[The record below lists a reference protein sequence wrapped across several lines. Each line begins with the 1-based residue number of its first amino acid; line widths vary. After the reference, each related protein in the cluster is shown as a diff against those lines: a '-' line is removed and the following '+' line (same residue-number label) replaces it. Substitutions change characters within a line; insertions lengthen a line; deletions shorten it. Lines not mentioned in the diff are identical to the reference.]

1 MLKISANQNLPD
13 GSLGHGNPLEQT
25 WWYTKSWWHLA
36 KFTAWVM
43 PPCLA
48 HWACL
53 ALCLASCTLSWPHL
67 HMAWGRACYQWPGM
81 TPLAVDECVMKESC
95 LALTMGAPPA
105 CPGCCEKHPTPCLC
119 SSLILP
125 RLWWSSSSLQSS
137 RLGQPPPYS
146 STERALP
153 CRLSHGRISSAAYG
167 SSLASASN
175 GWGCRSHACSSTSA
189 HTWWQPS

>member
-13 GSLGHGNPLEQT
+13 GSLGHGNPLEQI

-67 HMAWGRACYQWPGM
+67 HMAWGHACYQWPGM

-105 CPGCCEKHPTPCLC
+105 CPGCCEKHPK
-119 SSLILP
+119 IF
-125 RLWWSSSSLQSS
+125 RALQSVQNHSQKSTKNFCHRITLLPNPS
-137 RLGQPPPYS
+137 RSIQAFEVPQRHWL
-146 STERALP
+146 
-153 CRLSHGRISSAAYG
+153 HGDGII
-167 SSLASASN
+167 
-175 GWGCRSHACSSTSA
+175 
-189 HTWWQPS
+189 

>member
-13 GSLGHGNPLEQT
+13 GSLGHGNPLEQI

-67 HMAWGRACYQWPGM
+67 HMAWGHACYQWPGM

-105 CPGCCEKHPTPCLC
+105 CPGCCEKHPIK
-119 SSLILP
+119 SLGHCNL
-125 RLWWSSSSLQSS
+125 S
-137 RLGQPPPYS
+137 RTIAKSQQKISAIGSPYYQ
-146 STERALP
+146 T
-153 CRLSHGRISSAAYG
+153 
-167 SSLASASN
+167 LASLSKHLKSLK
-175 GWGCRSHACSSTSA
+175 GIGCMEMESFEPT
-189 HTWWQPS
+189 